1 MLDNRLNGA
10 LMKFKAES
18 IIVVLIA
25 ICISCISCIS
35 FASLVMLQNVY
46 AGSPINVIAQQP
58 FAGSDGKV
66 NVVGVVKN
74 NGSMPVQVV
83 LGLNVVARSAGGGV
97 PTTIK
102 EPTYGRIIYPS
113 SVSPFKFAVEPAWSV
128 SGAPF
133 ILNAKEVLTP
143 YYKPLSLSYSNIPT
157 GSERALVGTAKNI
170 SPFDLH
176 NVTILASVHN
186 ANGTQIDSVKSKL
199 FPVIRPGEIVA
210 FTDVPDPSIKAHIAY
225 FSCAD
230 ISVGNNPALNT
241 LRIGNGQFIAYQMYG
256 VVQISDLK
264 YDNATD
270 SLVFGI
276 KHYNPAGGTFGLKM
290 PETSKNPVS
299 VIMDGK
305 LYSQASVKMDGKTV
319 FVNFFVPP
327 SDHQVQIKAIRNVTI
342 SAMSPGMSPGMSMK

>member
-25 ICISCISCIS
+25 ICISCISC
-35 FASLVMLQNVY
+35 ASLVMLQNVY

-133 ILNAKEVLTP
+133 ILNAKKALTP
-143 YYKPLSLSYSNIPT
+143 YYKPLNLSYSNMPA
-157 GSERALVGTAKNI
+157 GSDRALVGTAKNI
-170 SPFDLH
+170 SPFELR
-176 NVTILASVHN
+176 NVTILASVHKT
-186 ANGTQIDSVKSKL
+186 NGTQIDSVKSQL
-199 FPVIRPGEIVA
+199 FPVVRPGQTVA
-210 FTDVPDPSIKAHIAY
+210 FAAVPDAAIKSNIAY

-230 ISVGNNPALNT
+230 IDVGNNTALNT
-241 LRIGNGQFIAYQMYG
+241 LGIGNGQFIAYQMIG
-256 VVQISDLK
+256 VVQISDFK

-276 KHYNPAGGTFGLKM
+276 KHYNPAGGPFSLKI
-290 PETSKNPVS
+290 PEMSKNQPVS
-299 VIMDGK
+299 VLLDGK

-319 FVNFFVPP
+319 HVDFFIPP
-327 SDHQVQIKAIRNVTI
+327 ANHQVQIKGIRNTT
-342 SAMSPGMSPGMSMK
+342 